1 VETICQACGYQR
13 KPTDQAPDWECP
25 SCGKAYVKT
34 SHDSQGSLS
43 GYAQSYSSDSGYRM
57 GEASAYQKTPSGF
70 TFGEATTVN
79 KKPGWILGAV
89 IGILLVLGIPILSNP
104 SATSAILLHGEMGF
118 LCLFLLALGGV
129 LFVIRRMNAGV
140 DLNDPMSKFAFL
152 AKSLALFCAAFF
164 IVMTVWLRGQERTEV
179 NIQRNGQRV
188 TADVVRIYRG
198 SCGKRS
204 CSIDVEYAFRLASDT
219 DGTSQPIHGYARL
232 GSSNRPNDPD
242 ILYAR
247 TNQHLPIAYE
257 VDNPQVSALNFNDD
271 IFRVDHGARYRS
283 TVATMAG
290 VCLAIFLIGI
300 FIGGIS
306 YWLNAGK

>member
-1 VETICQACGYQR
+1 MFPQSAQPIQGANVETICQACGYQR

-152 AKSLALFCAAFF
+152 AK
-164 IVMTVWLRGQERTEV
+164 
-179 NIQRNGQRV
+179 
-188 TADVVRIYRG
+188 
-198 SCGKRS
+198 
-204 CSIDVEYAFRLASDT
+204 
-219 DGTSQPIHGYARL
+219 
-232 GSSNRPNDPD
+232 
-242 ILYAR
+242 
-247 TNQHLPIAYE
+247 
-257 VDNPQVSALNFNDD
+257 
-271 IFRVDHGARYRS
+271 
-283 TVATMAG
+283 
-290 VCLAIFLIGI
+290 
-300 FIGGIS
+300 
-306 YWLNAGK
+306 